1 MKNILE
7 FLKSIHIKKQNTT
20 RQNKTHRLIQITFDC
35 KVTVQGTRMTKTG
48 KSFKNG
54 NVGRKISHKYRQLQG
69 YMQRL

>member
-1 MKNILE
+1 M
-7 FLKSIHIKKQNTT
+7 KKQNTT
-20 RQNKTHRLIQITFDC
+20 RQNKTHRLIQITFDR

-54 NVGRKISHKYRQLQG
+54 NVARKISHKYRQLQR